1 MKALNRRLLRELV
14 AHRWRLLAIVGIITV
29 GVSEFV
35 ALTTTYHN
43 LTEAK
48 WQYYRQCRMAD
59 FWINVKKVPLAELES
74 VAQLRGVAELRP
86 RIQFFATVDLED
98 TAEPLNGQIFSLPD
112 RQQPILNDIVLRQGS
127 YFTDRRQNEVI
138 VNEAFARQ
146 HRLRPGMWIHLVL
159 NNRQQE
165 LFIVGTAISSEFVYL
180 LGPGAMMPDPK
191 RFGVFYLK
199 QTYAEE
205 VFDFDGAANQLVGR
219 LTPELRDQPRV
230 VLDQAERL
238 LDDFGVSATTP
249 LKDQLSNKFISQ
261 EIGGL
266 RTFAVLMPAIF
277 LSVAAL
283 VLNVVLTRQ
292 AEQERVTV
300 GTLKA
305 LGYSDLQLFVHFLKY
320 GLAVGLAGGLLGLLG
335 GYLLAEML
343 TAQYREFFEFPALD
357 NQFFPRFHLIALGIS
372 LLCAT
377 AGSLHGTWT
386 VLRLNPAEAMRAKAP
401 RFGGA
406 ILLERIGW
414 FWSRLGTGWR
424 MVLRSVFRTRV
435 RTAMG
440 IFAAMMGSAVM
451 VSGFMMVDATQLLID
466 FQFSWTVR
474 SDLDLTLKD
483 EHSEAALLEA
493 QRLPGV
499 DRAEPILNV
508 SCTFRNGSHQHKG
521 SITGLMPTARLT
533 VPRDV
538 ELRPVRVPS
547 SGLLMTRKMAEL
559 LHLKQGDRVSVQPTK
574 GLQRE
579 QQVPVVAIS
588 DSYIGVPV
596 YADLHYLSR
605 LVGEEWAVTGLQ
617 LELDHSPSHRRELYR
632 ELKEMPA
639 LQATS
644 ARVDMVEALEKTVVR
659 NMRVFIG
666 FLVVYA
672 AIVFFGSV
680 LNASLVSLSERQR
693 EIATLQVL
701 GYSPWQIGA
710 LMLRESMITTVL
722 GALLG
727 LPAGYLLTWGVALMY
742 DSEMFRFPLVW
753 LPRTWQGTLL
763 LALAFG
769 LAAHAFVQLAIH
781 RMDWRETLQAK
792 E

>member
-35 ALTTTYHN
+35 ALTTTYNN
-43 LTEAK
+43 LNEAK
-48 WQYYRQCRMAD
+48 RQYYRQCRMAD
-59 FWINVKKVPLAELES
+59 FWIDVKKVPLAELEP

-86 RIQFFATVDLED
+86 RIQFFATVDLD
-98 TAEPLNGQIFSLPD
+98 DATEPLNGQILSLPD
-112 RQQPILNDIVLRQGS
+112 RQEPILNDIVLRQGS

-146 HRLRPGMWIHLVL
+146 HRLRPGMWIRLVL

-199 QTYAEE
+199 QTFAEE
-205 VFDFDGAANQLVGR
+205 IFDFDGAANQLVGR
-219 LTPELRDQPRV
+219 LTPELRQQPRA

-238 LDDFGVSATTP
+238 LESYGVSATTP
-249 LKDQLSNKFISQ
+249 LKDQLSNKFLSQ
-261 EIGGL
+261 EVGGL
-266 RTFAVLMPAIF
+266 RTFAVLMPVIF

-283 VLNVVLTRQ
+283 ILNVVLTRQ

-305 LGYSDLQLFVHFLKY
+305 LGYSDGQVFVHFWKY

-335 GYLLAEML
+335 GYSLAEML
-343 TAQYREFFEFPALD
+343 TSQYREFFEFPVLE
-357 NQFFPRFHLIALGIS
+357 NQVFPRLHLIALAIS

-377 AGSLHGTWT
+377 AGSLQGTWA

-401 RFGGA
+401 RFGGV

-414 FWSRLGTGWR
+414 FWNRLGTGWR
-424 MVLRSVFRTRV
+424 MVLRSVVRTRV
-435 RTAMG
+435 RTAIG
-440 IFAAMMGSAVM
+440 VFAAMMGAAVM
-451 VSGFMMVDATQLLID
+451 VSGFMMVDATRWLID
-466 FQFSWTVR
+466 FQFLWTIR

-499 DRAEPILNV
+499 DHAEPLLDV
-508 SCTFRNGSHQHKG
+508 RCTFRNGSRQHKG
-521 SITGLMPTARLT
+521 TITGLLPTARLT
-533 VPRDV
+533 IPRDLH
-538 ELRPVRVPS
+538 LRPLPVPA

-559 LHLKQGDRVSVQPTK
+559 LDLKQGDLVSVQPTK

-579 QQVPVVAIS
+579 QLVPVVAIA
-588 DSYIGVPV
+588 DSYIGIAV

-605 LVGEEWAVTGLQ
+605 LVGEEMAVTGVQLQ
-617 LELDHSPSHRRELYR
+617 LDGNPHHRAELFE
-632 ELKEMPA
+632 ELKKMPA
-639 LQATS
+639 LQATN
-644 ARVDMVEALEKTVVR
+644 ARADMVASLERTVIR
-659 NMRVFIG
+659 NMRIFIG

-672 AIVFFGSV
+672 GIVFFGSV
-680 LNASLVSLSERQR
+680 LNASLVSLSERRR

-701 GYSPWQIGA
+701 GYSPWQIGG
-710 LMLRESMITTVL
+710 LLLRESMITTAV

-727 LPAGYLLTWGVALMY
+727 LPVGYLLTVGVAVMY
-742 DSEMFRFPLVW
+742 NSEMFRFPVVW
-753 LPRTWQGTLL
+753 LPRTWQGTLV
-763 LALAFG
+763 LAVVFG
-769 LAAHAFVQLAIH
+769 LAAHAFIQLAIH
-781 RMDWRETLQAK
+781 RMDWLETLQAK